1 MMKNPITRLFLLICL
16 LFIFSLSA
24 CSTQKNVTKV
34 QLKDEGPEFLF
45 TKLKENELKFDW
57 LSTKFSAEYRN
68 NRKKNSFGGQMRI
81 RKDSLIWLSL
91 SPIMGIEVMRLMI
104 SQDSIKYI
112 NRMNNTYFIGDY
124 NNLNKFLNTNID
136 YDILQSF
143 LIGNDLS
150 FYDDGK
156 FKSDID
162 NGEYKLSTAARQKLK
177 KYVRNAD
184 EALKIF
190 IQNIWLDPAT
200 YKIVQADVKEMRKE
214 KIRLEASYGSFE
226 SVDGQL
232 FPKETEYNIYAEN
245 VIRVKVTFSKTVI
258 NEPQQFPFKIPAS
271 FTLIK

>member
-1 MMKNPITRLFLLICL
+1 M
-16 LFIFSLSA
+16 A
-24 CSTQKNVTKV
+24 
-34 QLKDEGPEFLF
+34 QLKAEGPEFLF
-45 TKLKENELKFDW
+45 NKLKENELKFDW

-68 NRKKNSFGGQMRI
+68 NKKKNSFGGQMRI

-124 NNLNKFLNTNID
+124 ENLNKFLNTNID

-156 FKSDID
+156 FKAAID
-162 NGEYKLSTAARQKLK
+162 KGAYKLSTAARQKLK
-177 KYVRNAD
+177 KYVKSAD

-190 IQNIWLDPAT
+190 IQNIWLDPASF
-200 YKIVQADVKEMRKE
+200 KIVKADVKEMRKE
-214 KIRLEASYGSFE
+214 KIRLEASYGDFE
-226 SVDGQL
+226 TLRDSCFQRRPNTIFMLRISSVSRL
-232 FPKETEYNIYAEN
+232 LSPRPRSMNHSNFRLKYLLPT
-245 VIRVKVTFSKTVI
+245 
-258 NEPQQFPFKIPAS
+258 P
-271 FTLIK
+271 

>member
-1 MMKNPITRLFLLICL
+1 MKNPITRLFPFLSL
-16 LFIFSLSA
+16 LFIFSLSS
-24 CSTQKNVTKV
+24 CTTQKQATKV

-45 TKLKENELKFDW
+45 ARLKENELKFDW
-57 LSTKFSAEYRN
+57 LSTKFSAEYKN

-124 NNLNKFLNTNID
+124 DNLNKFLNTNID

-156 FKSDID
+156 FKSAVD

-200 YKIVQADVKEMRKE
+200 FKIVQADVKEMRRE
-214 KIRLEASYGSFE
+214 KIRLEASYGGFE
-226 SVDGQL
+226 NVDGQL

-258 NEPQQFPFKIPAS
+258 NETQQFPFKIPAS